1 MQDNFLDMHLIIL
14 IGIMLISGAFGGYL
28 NYLHNFDTKDQ
39 EKRDFGTR
47 SKYIL
52 LGIGAAFL
60 IPLFLKM
67 LESELLSGDSD
78 NLNYLI
84 FGGFCLIAA
93 IFSRRFISSIGDKVL
108 EAAKNAEKAALE
120 SKQKSESTQRELL
133 STKER
138 IEDVKLA
145 VDIQQ
150 SETPPLKVMDAQ
162 AMDTLKSLAD
172 SYEERT
178 SVPDYSQRISLKAE
192 MGRKMGEIIIRNRLS
207 KEEMI
212 QESLSEGMVL
222 ALAYAVQLRP
232 DPGDLAILNHIADQ
246 AGQLY
251 SKYAILTAY
260 NTLARNSLIT
270 KTQLDEVHQ
279 KLKAFKKGA
288 DGSLLVKIAETESI
302 LGLVGTEGKP

>member
-1 MQDNFLDMHLIIL
+1 MLENPNNLHLITLIL
-14 IGIMLISGAFGGYL
+14 IMVVSGAFGGYL
-28 NYLHNFDTKDQ
+28 NYLHNFDTKGL
-39 EKRDFGTR
+39 EKRDFNTR

-84 FGGFCLIAA
+84 FAGFCLIAA
-93 IFSRRFISSIGDKVL
+93 IFSRRFISSIGDRVL

-120 SKQKSESTQRELL
+120 SRKKSESTQRELVT
-133 STKER
+133 TKER

-145 VDIQQ
+145 VDIQH
-150 SETPPLKVMDAQ
+150 SDSLPLKAMDAQ
-162 AMDTLKSLAD
+162 AMETLTALAD
-172 SYEERT
+172 TYEERT
-178 SVPDYSQRISLKAE
+178 SIPDYGQRINLKAE

-212 QESLSEGMVL
+212 QQSLSEGMVL

-232 DPGDLAILNHIADQ
+232 ESGDVVILNHIADR
-246 AGQLY
+246 AGQLF

-260 NTLARNSLIT
+260 NTLARNSLISINH
-270 KTQLDEVHQ
+270 LEGVHQ
-279 KLKAFKKGA
+279 KLNAFKNGA
-288 DGSLLVKIAETESI
+288 DGSLLVKIAETENI
-302 LGLVGTEGKP
+302 LGLIGTKG

>member
-1 MQDNFLDMHLIIL
+1 MLENSMDIHLIIL
-14 IGIMLISGAFGGYL
+14 ISIMVVSGAFGGYL

-67 LESELLSGDSD
+67 LESELLSQDSD

-84 FGGFCLIAA
+84 FAGFCLIAA

-145 VDIQQ
+145 VDIKQ
-150 SETPPLKVMDAQ
+150 SETQPLKAMDAQ
-162 AMDTLKSLAD
+162 AMDTLTALAD

-178 SVPDYSQRISLKAE
+178 SVPDYGQRISLKSE
-192 MGRKMGEIIIRNRLS
+192 MGRKMGETIIRNRLS
-207 KEEMI
+207 KQEMI
-212 QESLSEGMVL
+212 QQTLSEGMVL

-232 DPGDLAILNHIADQ
+232 DPGDVAILNHIAGQ
-246 AGQLY
+246 AGQLF
-251 SKYAILTAY
+251 SKYAILIAY
-260 NTLARNSLIT
+260 DTLARNSLIS
-270 KTQLDEVHQ
+270 KNHLEAVHQ

-288 DGSLLVKIAETESI
+288 DGSLLVKIAETENI
-302 LGLVGTEGKP
+302 LGLFGP